1 MAGSISR
8 PRISDINPDLNS
20 LKLLPKFT
28 KVLFEGGDNKLL
40 KFVIKELENLGLKFY
55 IFIKLFQIYFLALVI
70 KLKSKYRI
78 AYLKIFKRG
87 P

>member
-1 MAGSISR
+1 MAGSINR

-40 KFVIKELENLGLKFY
+40 KFVIKELENLGFKILY
-55 IFIKLFQIYFLALVI
+55 IHKTFPDLFLGLGNQT
-70 KLKSKYRI
+70 KLKYLI